1 MNDRLSLSLSLLLC
15 ELCSNFKAQIA
26 LALALALAFAW
37 FNYYLHE
44 FFTFDYLLSS
54 DALGVQTAGRLL
66 LTRIWGLK

>member
-1 MNDRLSLSLSLLLC
+1 MNERSSLSLSLSLSLAVRTL
-15 ELCSNFKAQIA
+15 FKAQI
-26 LALALALAFAW
+26 ALALALAFAW

-66 LTRIWGLK
+66 LTRFWGLK

>member
-1 MNDRLSLSLSLLLC
+1 MNERSSLSLSLAVRTL
-15 ELCSNFKAQIA
+15 FKAQIA

>member
-1 MNDRLSLSLSLLLC
+1 MNDRLSLSLAVRTL
-15 ELCSNFKAQIA
+15 FKAQI
-26 LALALALAFAW
+26 ALALAFAW

>member
-1 MNDRLSLSLSLLLC
+1 MNERSSLSLSLSLSLAVRTL
-15 ELCSNFKAQIA
+15 FKAQI
-26 LALALALAFAW
+26 ALAFAW

>member
-1 MNDRLSLSLSLLLC
+1 MNERSSLSLSLSLAVRTL
-15 ELCSNFKAQIA
+15 FKAQIA